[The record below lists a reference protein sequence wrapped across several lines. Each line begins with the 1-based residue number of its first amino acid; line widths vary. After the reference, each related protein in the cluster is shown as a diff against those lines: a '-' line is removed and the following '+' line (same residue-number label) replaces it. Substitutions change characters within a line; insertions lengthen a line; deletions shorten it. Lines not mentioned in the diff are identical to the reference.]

1 VAAWSAA
8 PGPTIAGTAA
18 PTAAHDRLLAQALK
32 AIRPFLLTGRGK
44 ILAGRFT
51 RAGGRA
57 ECWCLPDY
65 TQTIAPE
72 WIEVALAEWY
82 KLDPE
87 TFPSSGWV
95 ELPRW
100 RTYEENRLAG
110 ELDAIRAERAAFLA
124 ATEEKEE
131 ALLTDLVKAKQAA
144 ETRERVLLTGTGDVL
159 VETVAACL
167 TELGFDVRNM
177 DAVYPA
183 KDRREDLQVT
193 DPDTPGW
200 VALAEVKGYTTGA
213 KGNDLLKFGRYRLR
227 YFQDNKEEAD
237 AAWYVV
243 NQFSGDDPGTRES
256 VLAASEPELAT
267 FAEDGGL
274 AIDTADLFQLW
285 MAVREN
291 RLSAEQARASL
302 TSMTGRFMLPPD
314 ASLPEA

>member
-1 VAAWSAA
+1 
-8 PGPTIAGTAA
+8 
-18 PTAAHDRLLAQALK
+18 LLAWRSASQ
-32 AIRPFLLTGRGK
+32 PFVVTAKGA
-44 ILAGRFT
+44 ILAGRF
-51 RAGGRA
+51 RRKGDRA
-57 ECWCLPDY
+57 ECWSLPEY
-65 TQTIAPE
+65 AEELAPE
-72 WIEVALAEWY
+72 FIEAALAEWY

-100 RTYEENRLAG
+100 RTSEENRLAG
-110 ELDAIRAERAAFLA
+110 ELDALHAERAVLLA
-124 ATEEKEE
+124 AIAKREE
-131 ALLTDLVKAKQAA
+131 ALLADQVKAKQAA
-144 ETRERVLLTGTGDVL
+144 ETRERVLLTGTGDAL

-167 TELGFDVRNM
+167 ADLGFDVRNM

-227 YFQDNKEEAD
+227 YFQDNNEEAE
-237 AAWYVV
+237 AAWYIV

-274 AIDTADLFQLW
+274 AIDTADLFRLFV
-285 MAVREN
+285 MKRGAV
-291 RLSAEQARASL
+291 
-302 TSMTGRFMLPPD
+302 PC
-314 ASLPEA
+314 